1 MGNKI
6 IKQDSIQIN
15 NDIFYKISHLKYKD
29 HNDIV
34 HIITVREAK
43 QKVKANSIHRGSD
56 NILMIEM
63 PEDISYCFYSKK
75 KIKV

>member
-6 IKQDSIQIN
+6 IKSNSIQIN

-34 HIITVREAK
+34 HIITIREAK
-43 QKVKANSIHRGSD
+43 QKAKDSAHEAM
-56 NILMIEM
+56 LMIEM
-63 PEDISYCFYSKK
+63 PEDISYMFYSKK

>member
-43 QKVKANSIHRGSD
+43 QKAKDSKND